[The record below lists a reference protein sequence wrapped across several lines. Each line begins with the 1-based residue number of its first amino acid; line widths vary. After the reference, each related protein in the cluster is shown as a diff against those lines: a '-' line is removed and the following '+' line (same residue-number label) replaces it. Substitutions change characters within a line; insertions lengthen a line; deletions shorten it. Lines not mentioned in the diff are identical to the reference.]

1 MGSFIQASW
10 QDHAMLQ
17 LSSGPR
23 QHVAALLPKTNSAW
37 VPNSVLGVS
46 SDNPER
52 RGDKRSRNLPYFF
65 KVFFFPFL
73 LCVFYSL
80 RPGHAIVQNLLF
92 EADAEKTKFRN
103 IWKKHEQNESEK
115 QSQALPFCFL
125 L

>member
-1 MGSFIQASW
+1 MGSFTQASW

-65 KVFFFPFL
+65 KVSFFPFCFVFSIVL
-73 LCVFYSL
+73 GQGMQLCRICYLKQMLKRPNSETYGKNMSKMNLKSKVRLFPFVF
-80 RPGHAIVQNLLF
+80 
-92 EADAEKTKFRN
+92 
-103 IWKKHEQNESEK
+103 
-115 QSQALPFCFL
+115 C
-125 L
+125 